1 MTWVML
7 GVAIA
12 FEVAGTVALKFTAG
26 FTRWVPS
33 TIVVIGYAVS
43 FTLLAQVVKTLPISL
58 VYAVWSGVGT
68 ATVAAIGFTLLGE
81 PVSVLKVIGVGLV
94 IAGVVALN
102 LGGSH

>member
-1 MTWVML
+1 ML

-12 FEVAGTVALKFTAG
+12 FEVAGTVALKFTSG
-26 FTRWVPS
+26 FTRWVPT

-58 VYAVWSGVGT
+58 VYAFWSGVGT

>member
-7 GVAIA
+7 AVAIA
-12 FEVAGTVALKFTAG
+12 FEVAGTVALKFTSG
-26 FTRWVPS
+26 FTRWVPT

>member
-7 GVAIA
+7 AVAIA

-26 FTRWVPS
+26 FTRWLPT
-33 TIVVIGYAVS
+33 TIVVIGYGVS

-68 ATVAAIGFTLLGE
+68 ATVAAIGFTLLNE
-81 PVSVLKVIGVGLV
+81 PVSVLKVVGVALV

>member
-1 MTWVML
+1 ML
-7 GVAIA
+7 TVAIA

>member
-1 MTWVML
+1 ML
-7 GVAIA
+7 VVAIA

-26 FTRWVPS
+26 FTRWVPT

-81 PVSVLKVIGVGLV
+81 PVSVLKVIGVALV